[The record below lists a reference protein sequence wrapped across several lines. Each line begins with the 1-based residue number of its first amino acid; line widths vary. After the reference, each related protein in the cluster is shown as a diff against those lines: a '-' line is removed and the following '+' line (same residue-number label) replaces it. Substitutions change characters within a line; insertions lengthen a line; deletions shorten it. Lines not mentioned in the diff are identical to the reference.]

1 MNIADFKRWRSAATD
16 ENCAIYRY
24 LYRTATAEKV
34 AETLNAYCVKIDDT
48 GRAILPYM
56 NRAYR
61 LQYVVAISIDGE
73 GNRTAPDEVIAR
85 SDALDI
91 SPSLFGAQ
99 MLRDS
104 GDSPALILSDEL
116 DVIRMAVQ
124 DVMLA
129 DTPAIVLGLPRS
141 DDRIAT
147 AIIEADPARRE
158 MNYICYNEKPDSIRM
173 ERYDVVFQ
181 IASAIRLSA
190 THFASERGL
199 PPTLNEGVTRI
210 VLYRV
215 GKFGGD
221 SIATLADRSLRGDT
235 EPLAGLLCGGQ
246 NTIPFYP

>member
-1 MNIADFKRWRSAATD
+1 
-16 ENCAIYRY
+16 
-24 LYRTATAEKV
+24 
-34 AETLNAYCVKIDDT
+34 
-48 GRAILPYM
+48 M

-116 DVIRMAVQ
+116 DVILMAVH
-124 DVMLA
+124 DVKLH
-129 DTPAIVLGLPRS
+129 DTSAIALGLPRS
-141 DDRIAT
+141 DDRIVT
-147 AIIEADPARRE
+147 AIKEADPARRE
-158 MNYICYNEKPDSIRM
+158 MNYICYNEKPDSGYM

-181 IASAIRLSA
+181 IASAIRLS
-190 THFASERGL
+190 HFASERGL
-199 PPTLNEGVTRI
+199 PPTLNDGVTRI

-221 SIATLADRSLRGDT
+221 SIATLVDRYLRGDT

-246 NTIPFYP
+246 NTIPFYL